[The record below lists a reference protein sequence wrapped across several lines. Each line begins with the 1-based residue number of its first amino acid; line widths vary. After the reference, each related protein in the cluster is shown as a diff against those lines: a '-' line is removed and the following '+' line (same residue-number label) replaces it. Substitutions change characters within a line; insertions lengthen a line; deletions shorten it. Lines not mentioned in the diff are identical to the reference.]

1 MTDRRPLTFENKRRV
16 VALQVGA
23 AVLVCGLAAAAYFY
37 FGVPAAM
44 LVVMGAAASFLA
56 GSGLLGTH
64 APANVRSSGSDS
76 VAVPVSPQLSGMIEV
91 LDSPA
96 FILDAAGDIKAC
108 NRLALDLFPQM
119 AAGKSLL
126 QASRNPDLLSSVEN
140 ATSANKARSFE
151 MIDHS
156 MQGRRLFGSI
166 SPLGPEITGGEI
178 SASGMSTFLVQF
190 RDLSE
195 QDRLAQTRSDFIAN
209 ASHELRTPLAAM
221 IGFIETLRG
230 PARRDVVA
238 HERFLA
244 IMAAQA
250 ARMTRILDDLLSL
263 SRVEMRAHLAPVDD
277 VELAGV
283 LRTVTQS
290 LEPIARDAKIA
301 IHLDATGEPFH
312 SRGDRDQLE
321 QVFQNLVQ
329 NAIKYGR
336 EGGRVD
342 IAIKRSS
349 SRQIT
354 VTVTDDGPGIA
365 EEHLPR
371 LTERFYRV
379 DIATSRARGGTGLG
393 LAIVKHI
400 LNRHHGELEIASK
413 LGEGSRFTVLLDS
426 LPRSS
431 LSTAKAGIPSPPAR
445 II

>member
-1 MTDRRPLTFENKRRV
+1 MTDPRPLTFEKRRRV

-37 FGVPAAM
+37 FGVPAAL
-44 LVVMGAAASFLA
+44 LVVSGAASSFLA
-56 GSGLLGTH
+56 GSGLHGTH
-64 APANVRSSGSDS
+64 APANVRSSGS
-76 VAVPVSPQLSGMIEV
+76 VAVPVFPQLASMIEV

-96 FILDAAGDIKAC
+96 FILDAAGDIEAY
-108 NRLALDLFPQM
+108 NRFALDLFPQM

-126 QASRNPDLLSSVEN
+126 QASRNPDLLRPVEN
-140 ATSANKARSFE
+140 ATSTHKARSFE
-151 MIDHS
+151 MTDT
-156 MQGRRLFGSI
+156 MQGRRLFGTI
-166 SPLGPEITGGEI
+166 SPLRAQTTGGEI
-178 SASGMSTFLVQF
+178 SPSETSNFLVQF
-190 RDLSE
+190 RDLTE
-195 QDRLAQTRSDFIAN
+195 HDRLAQTRSDFVAN
-209 ASHELRTPLAAM
+209 ASHELRTPLASM

-230 PARRDVVA
+230 PARHDSASR
-238 HERFLA
+238 EKFLT

-250 ARMTRILDDLLSL
+250 ARMARMLDDLLSL
-263 SRVEMRAHLAPVDD
+263 SRVEMRAHLAPTDD
-277 VELAGV
+277 VEVASV
-283 LRTVTQS
+283 LRAVTQS
-290 LEPIARDAKIA
+290 LETIARDAKIA

-354 VTVTDDGPGIA
+354 ITVTDDGPGIA

-400 LNRHHGELEIASK
+400 LNRHHGEIEIMSK
-413 LGEGSRFTVLLDS
+413 VGEGSTFTVVLES
-426 LPRSS
+426 LP
-431 LSTAKAGIPSPPAR
+431 ASPTTTVMAAS
-445 II
+445 